1 MPRSRRCGVK
11 MRPVAVTELQ
21 SLSASAW
28 EALVEEED
36 VVVTSSG
43 RVIAI
48 LSAATASTLEE
59 TLADRR
65 QAQALLAV
73 ARMQREARDT
83 GLDRW
88 NLEEV
93 NAEIDA
99 LRRSRR

>member
-1 MPRSRRCGVK
+1 MKLVP
-11 MRPVAVTELQ
+11 VTELH

-43 RVIAI
+43 KVIAI
-48 LSAATASTLEE
+48 LSAATASTLKG

-65 QAQALLAV
+65 QAHALLAV
-73 ARMQREARDT
+73 ARMQREARDA

-88 NLEEV
+88 SLEEV
-93 NAEIDA
+93 NAEIDD
-99 LRRSRR
+99 LRRSR

>member
-1 MPRSRRCGVK
+1 

-99 LRRSRR
+99 LRQSRR

>member
-1 MPRSRRCGVK
+1 